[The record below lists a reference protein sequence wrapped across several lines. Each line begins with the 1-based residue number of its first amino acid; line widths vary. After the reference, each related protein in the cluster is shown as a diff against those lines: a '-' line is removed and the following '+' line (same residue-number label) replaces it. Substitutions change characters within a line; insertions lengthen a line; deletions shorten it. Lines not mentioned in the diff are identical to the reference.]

1 MISLDQAVI
10 YPILNNQSK
19 YVIITRRQRDF
30 RQIDTE
36 VGGGGWWYEFANTD
50 TALALIFKW
59 SIARACQYYC
69 YSALEEGKQKTIL
82 KSVSI

>member
-1 MISLDQAVI
+1 MISLDQAGI

-36 VGGGGWWYEFANTD
+36 VGGGGMRLQTPIQLL
-50 TALALIFKW
+50 ALALSFRWI
-59 SIARACQYYC
+59 IARACQYYC

-82 KSVSI
+82 KSVSV